1 MSFVAVS
8 AGIGAASLGVGLVKG
23 ISASHKA
30 NQLEKNNSR
39 PTYQIPDEYK
49 QNLAL
54 AKQMAQIGLPQ
65 QAYNQQQNAIASNQ
79 TGAVS
84 ALGNS
89 GNPGGNLAAIVRAG
103 NNSIGQLNAQDAL
116 ARQQGTRS
124 VMAANNAIANQKLQ
138 AQQYNDFDK
147 YSENF
152 NRAQALRSASNQ
164 DWNNALN
171 GAAWLAGG
179 LASNNLGFGKQSSIS
194 LAPGTA
200 TNLQIPQQFW
210 NSPGLGYQNQ
220 QSVPIGTNWQ
230 QF

>member
-8 AGIGAASLGVGLVKG
+8 AGIGAVSLATGVAKG
-23 ISASHKA
+23 ISASSKA
-30 NQLEKNNSR
+30 NAIDRNNKR

-79 TGAVS
+79 AGAVS

-89 GNPGGNLAAIVRAG
+89 ANPGANLAAIVRAG
-103 NNSIGQLNAQDAL
+103 DNATGQLNAQDAL
-116 ARQQGTRS
+116 ARQQGTKS

-138 AQQYNDFDK
+138 AQQYNDFDR

-152 NRAQALRSASNQ
+152 NRAQALRSASNA

-171 GAAWLAGG
+171 GAAGLAGG
-179 LASNNLGFGKQSSIS
+179 LATNNLGFGKTTTSTT
-194 LAPGTA
+194 P

-210 NSPGLGYQNQ
+210 NSPGLGYSNQ
-220 QSVPIGTNWQ
+220 PNMPYGTNWQ
-230 QF
+230 AF